1 MEFME
6 IKKYVII
13 NNVKNSMYEL
23 NKKLTTVEES
33 ISKQDIDLK
42 KSVPIATKI
51 WNRES
56 WI

>member
-1 MEFME
+1 
-6 IKKYVII
+6 
-13 NNVKNSMYEL
+13 MYEL
-23 NKKLTTVEES
+23 NSKLTIVEEN

-42 KSVPIATKI
+42 KSIPIATKI